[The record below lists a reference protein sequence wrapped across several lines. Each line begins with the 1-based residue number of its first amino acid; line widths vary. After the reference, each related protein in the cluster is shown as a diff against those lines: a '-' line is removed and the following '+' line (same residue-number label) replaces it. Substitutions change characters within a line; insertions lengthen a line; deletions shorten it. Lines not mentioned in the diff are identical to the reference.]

1 MKGVT
6 ILNSVEIVAE
16 TAHSWNTRC
25 TVSFCITVA
34 GLLLLLVM
42 LWISGKWREEVFNV
56 LSVICSAMF
65 VFGLVFTILFYKIE
79 NPIAYKT
86 QYQVTTDDT
95 VSLNEFLE
103 KYTIISIDGKI
114 YTVEEKN

>member
-1 MKGVT
+1 MNGVT

-16 TAHSWNTRC
+16 TAHGWNNRC
-25 TVSFCITVA
+25 TISFCIMAA
-34 GLLLLLVM
+34 GLLLLLYM
-42 LWISGKWREEVFNV
+42 LWVSGKCREEVFNV
-56 LSVICSAMF
+56 FSVIGVAMF

-86 QYQVTTDDT
+86 QYQVTADDT

-103 KYTIISIDGKI
+103 KYDIISIDGKI

>member
-1 MKGVT
+1 MNGVT
-6 ILNSVEIVAE
+6 ILNSMEIVAE
-16 TAHSWNTRC
+16 TAHGWNTRC
-25 TVSFCITVA
+25 TVSFCIMAV

-42 LWISGKWREEVFNV
+42 LWVSSKWQEEVFNV
-56 LSVICSAMF
+56 LYFIGGAMF
-65 VFGLVFTILFYKIE
+65 VFGLVFTILFYRIE

-86 QYQVTTDDT
+86 QYQVTADDS

-103 KYTIISIDGKI
+103 NYNIISIDGKI